1 MKGSPK
7 TYYNMLKKLCSMK
20 QDKKGQ
26 ISYDLNYLCNLKHSK
41 NKIKEIQF
49 VVSRCG
55 VQREEELNEGIQK
68 AQTSTYKTNKC

>member
-26 ISYDLNYLCNLKHSK
+26 ISYDPIYMKYLGQAN
-41 NKIKEIQF
+41 
-49 VVSRCG
+49 
-55 VQREEELNEGIQK
+55 
-68 AQTSTYKTNKC
+68 

>member
-26 ISYDLNYLCNLKHSK
+26 ISYDPIYMKYLGQAK
-41 NKIKEIQF
+41 
-49 VVSRCG
+49 
-55 VQREEELNEGIQK
+55 
-68 AQTSTYKTNKC
+68 